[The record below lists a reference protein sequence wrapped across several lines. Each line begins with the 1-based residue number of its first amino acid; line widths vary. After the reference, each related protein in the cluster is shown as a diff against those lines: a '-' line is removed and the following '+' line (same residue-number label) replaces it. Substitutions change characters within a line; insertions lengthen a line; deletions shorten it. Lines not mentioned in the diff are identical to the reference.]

1 MYQFKETSKSDYLNT
16 CFSYVIFKPIKIKLF
31 YSRAFKS
38 THFDAL
44 ISNVPVLKLSL
55 RLIFTTTTFLLSYYI
70 PLLVQK
76 TNYCFLKTL
85 FESYLPMFHLN

>member
-16 CFSYVIFKPIKIKLF
+16 CFSYVIFNPIKIKLF
-31 YSRAFKS
+31 YSHAFKS
-38 THFDAL
+38 AHFDTL
-44 ISNVPVLKLSL
+44 INNVSMLKLSL

-70 PLLVQK
+70 PLTVQK

-85 FESYLPMFHLN
+85 FGSYLPMYHLN